1 MAAKIITM
9 DVTLNYM
16 LSLNK
21 EKELA
26 AILNNSVLKDFEK
39 MVEGNFIT
47 VHYAVLNEQDEK
59 EKETN

>member
-1 MAAKIITM
+1 MATKIITM